1 MIVCQAV
8 SGIENLLVTIEALAA
23 QPKPGGK
30 LSTFYAAMQE
40 QHHQNQDNERQ
51 EFKFQVIYLGYLVF
65 NIRNK
70 L

>member
-30 LSTFYAAMQE
+30 LSTFCAAMQE
-40 QHHQNQDNERQ
+40 QRHQNQDNERQ
-51 EFKFQVIYLGYLVF
+51 EFKFQV
-65 NIRNK
+65 NIFR
-70 L
+70 LSGV

>member
-30 LSTFYAAMQE
+30 LSTFCAAMQE
-40 QHHQNQDNERQ
+40 SESGQ
-51 EFKFQVIYLGYLVF
+51 
-65 NIRNK
+65 
-70 L
+70 

>member
-23 QPKPGGK
+23 QPEPGGN
-30 LSTFYAAMQE
+30 LSTFCAAMQE
-40 QHHQNQDNERQ
+40 QRHQW
-51 EFKFQVIYLGYLVF
+51 KTGVQVSSKYIYLVF